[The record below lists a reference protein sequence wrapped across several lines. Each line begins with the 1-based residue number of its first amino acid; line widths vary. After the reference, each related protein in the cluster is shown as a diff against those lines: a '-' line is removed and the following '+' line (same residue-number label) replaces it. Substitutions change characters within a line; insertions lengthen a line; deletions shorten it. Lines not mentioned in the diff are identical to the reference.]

1 MGRNASRTL
10 LGEWI
15 GGAEPDALKGARPV
29 LNGGREETC
38 RKVTRLAPTQP
49 SCTRVDTRG
58 TDEMG
63 TDASWASMENDH
75 RC

>member
-15 GGAEPDALKGARPV
+15 GGVEPDALKGARPV
-29 LNGGREETC
+29 LNGGREETG

-49 SCTRVDTRG
+49 SCALAVWRG
-58 TDEMG
+58 YAGEMGSNTDE
-63 TDASWASMENDH
+63 
-75 RC
+75 RL

>member
-29 LNGGREETC
+29 LNGGREETG
-38 RKVTRLAPTQP
+38 RKVTRLVPTQP
-49 SCTRVDTRG
+49 SCLRVNACG
-58 TDEMG
+58 AGEMG
-63 TDASWASMENDH
+63 RNASWITERGR